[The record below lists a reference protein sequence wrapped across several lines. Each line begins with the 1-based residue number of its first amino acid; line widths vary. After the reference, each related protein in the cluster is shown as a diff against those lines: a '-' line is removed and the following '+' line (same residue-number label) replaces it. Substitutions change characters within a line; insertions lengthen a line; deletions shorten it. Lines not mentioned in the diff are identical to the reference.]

1 MFNRGFG
8 LRHFSVALIRI
19 YVYIP
24 IRHEVYLLLF
34 CLGEDIYCVITNII
48 IFCRV
53 YIRDAYTHAYTMDDL
68 FKFAGDNVEN
78 VEKINLDELYEK
90 KQEQDKNKLFTYNK
104 ILTRIHEKIKLTS
117 RQKCHQQFCW
127 FIVPEIILG
136 VANYDHAGC
145 IAYLV
150 DKLQENKFMVRYTH
164 PNLLLISWHHYVP
177 NYVRNEFKKKTG
189 TAIDEYGR
197 PILYDDEGKVI
208 KYNDGGPAGGGGAM
222 GGSKARPPEDANT
235 LLYNER
241 NPFPGGGGGGGGGA
255 GGSSAGSDKKEYK
268 STDSYRPT
276 GNLVYNQEYFQKL
289 EDRLN

>member
-1 MFNRGFG
+1 
-8 LRHFSVALIRI
+8 
-19 YVYIP
+19 
-24 IRHEVYLLLF
+24 
-34 CLGEDIYCVITNII
+34 
-48 IFCRV
+48 
-53 YIRDAYTHAYTMDDL
+53 MDDL

-78 VEKINLDELYEK
+78 VEKINLDDLYEK

-127 FIVPEIILG
+127 YIVPEIILG

-197 PILYDDEGKVI
+197 PILYDEEGKVI
-208 KYNDGGPAGGGGAM
+208 KYNDRGAMGGGAM
-222 GGSKARPPEDANT
+222 GGGGGGGIPRNPEDANA
-235 LLYNER
+235 LLYNQR
-241 NPFPGGGGGGGGGA
+241 GGDPSNAGGAMGGGGA
-255 GGSSAGSDKKEYK
+255 GGGDKKEYK

-289 EDRLN
+289 EDRLQ

>member
-1 MFNRGFG
+1 
-8 LRHFSVALIRI
+8 
-19 YVYIP
+19 
-24 IRHEVYLLLF
+24 
-34 CLGEDIYCVITNII
+34 
-48 IFCRV
+48 
-53 YIRDAYTHAYTMDDL
+53 MDDL

-78 VEKINLDELYEK
+78 VEKINLDDLYQK

-117 RQKCHQQFCW
+117 RQKCNQQFCW

-197 PILYDDEGKVI
+197 LILYDEEGKVI
-208 KYNDGGPAGGGGAM
+208 KYDDAKGAGAGTGTGGI
-222 GGSKARPPEDANT
+222 RTPEDANT
-235 LLYNER
+235 LLYNQR
-241 NPFPGGGGGGGGGA
+241 NDPSGAGAGASGGGTN
-255 GGSSAGSDKKEYK
+255 SDKKEYK
-268 STDSYRPT
+268 PTDTYRPT

-289 EDRLN
+289 ENRLA